1 MKVHLKTS
9 ELFASLTSWEK
20 ITMAKKWLALTS
32 LLVGLTPASAVGQN
46 GLPKPPKHDVPF
58 LLHANNLIETESS
71 VATEYNTK
79 KKPIL
84 PSCKPLVWGQYA
96 DGTSRICD
104 SHKPPQ
110 SPSLEA
116 LRLWIKGRSSWNF
129 ATQKEKKGCPTV
141 LPVCGSIRWNY
152 LSYTCRR
159 HSKKWR
165 ILPHP
170 WQFEQSVLFYSVLA
184 LSHRGDLSTRCI
196 ALRWNSHARVAWP
209 LRSWMFLICPR
220 LPE

>member
-1 MKVHLKTS
+1 MASSYFITRWANTRLRCGAKRASKTTETWCS
-9 ELFASLTSWEK
+9 
-20 ITMAKKWLALTS
+20 
-32 LLVGLTPASAVGQN
+32 VSAACQQ
-46 GLPKPPKHDVPF
+46 P
-58 LLHANNLIETESS
+58 NLNWIKCS
-71 VATEYNTK
+71 NRIQHK

-129 ATQKEKKGCPTV
+129 ATQKEKKGYPTV

-152 LSYTCRR
+152 LSHTCRR

-184 LSHRGDLSTRCI
+184 LSHRGDLSTRWI
-196 ALRWNSHARVAWP
+196 ALRWNSHARVDWP
-209 LRSWMFLICPR
+209 LRSWRFLICPR